1 MTIFRVVILMA
12 KNYELDL
19 SGSDFAELL
28 GYEKKI
34 LTEKTNFVGA
44 VVPNITRSVDW
55 VFLHCDLITRR
66 ANDVASDVLYSFST
80 TGLQVSYPFQK
91 EPYRLEWHVNKS
103 EINSIRIW
111 VTDGRNNPL
120 DLNGIDVAVSIMIE
134 KE

>member
-1 MTIFRVVILMA
+1 M
-12 KNYELDL
+12 
-19 SGSDFAELL
+19 L

-34 LTEKTNFVGA
+34 LTGEKNFVGA
-44 VVPNITRSVDW
+44 MVPNNTRSVDW
-55 VFLHCDLITRR
+55 VFLHCDLISRR
-66 ANDVASDVLYSFST
+66 ANDVPNDVLYSFST

-91 EPYRLEWHVNKS
+91 EPNRLEWHPVNKS

-111 VTDGRNNPL
+111 VTDGRDNPL